1 MTDAPLLVV
10 EDVPHVRELLV
21 MTLQFQGYE
30 VVEAANGAEA
40 LEKIAQRP
48 PALVV
53 TDILMPR
60 LDGYALAYRLRS
72 NPQTQHIPII
82 FISATYVTPEDK
94 AFARQLG
101 AVEFIEKPIDT
112 EEFLLTV
119 AEILSAQ
126 EQQALPPLDEMA
138 FYQGHK
144 ERLLAK
150 LAQKNRQIA
159 RLERL
164 IPTLPEPQRDAYQ
177 AMLRE
182 SQEHREAIREELAEV
197 NRRLDELTASG
208 A

>member
-126 EQQALPPLDEMA
+126 EQRALPPLDEMA